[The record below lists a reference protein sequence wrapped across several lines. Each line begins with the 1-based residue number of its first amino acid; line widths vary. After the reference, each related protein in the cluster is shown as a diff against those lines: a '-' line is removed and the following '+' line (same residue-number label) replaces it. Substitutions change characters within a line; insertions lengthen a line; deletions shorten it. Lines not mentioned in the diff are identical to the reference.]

1 MSLIKIQTNKG
12 ETMEGQKVIN
22 LEEGKKGDKKKLEES
37 GT

>member
-12 ETMEGQKVIN
+12 ETMERQKVIN
-22 LEEGKKGDKKKLEES
+22 LEEGKKGDKRKLEKS

>member
-12 ETMEGQKVIN
+12 ETMEWQKVIN
-22 LEEGKKGDKKKLEES
+22 LEEGKKGDKKKLEEG